1 MTQQATT
8 PSKSLLLV
16 DDEPGIREL
25 LTMILECSG
34 YRCLPAPDGA
44 EALELFRRHHADI
57 EGIVTDVHM
66 PILDGY
72 ALVRAARELSPQVK
86 VVLSSGSLGEAERR
100 IAADL
105 RVSAFLPKPYT
116 SPQPGLS
123 PARLLHDTL
132 QDKRAA
138 ARRVF
143 EGFRRFHVTRLASH
157 DRQRV
162 AFELVNTPRNF
173 AHEVRQGAVGD
184 RPIELLR
191 FGGC

>member
-1 MTQQATT
+1 VFEQPIHPQKRIIGVPVIESMTQEATKT

-25 LTMILECSG
+25 LTMILESSG

-66 PILDGY
+66 PFLDGY
-72 ALVRAARELSPQVK
+72 GLVRAARELSPQVK

-116 SPQPGLS
+116 SPQLVS
-123 PARLLHDTL
+123 CIRS
-132 QDKRAA
+132 
-138 ARRVF
+138 VF
-143 EGFRRFHVTRLASH
+143 P
-157 DRQRV
+157 V
-162 AFELVNTPRNF
+162 A
-173 AHEVRQGAVGD
+173 
-184 RPIELLR
+184 
-191 FGGC
+191 C